1 LTQVESKKTPRS
13 ELLARLEKLQ
23 MNMAAADVDGA
34 LIVENIDLFYFSG
47 AIQQACLFIPQE
59 GSPLFFVR
67 KNPERACID
76 SALETIIPVKSFQEI
91 PQIMADR
98 GIGRIRKLGMELD
111 VLPVN
116 HYLRWRQTLN
126 PNEIVDIWPAIQKV
140 RMIKSS
146 YEIGIIRTAAKL
158 ADFMV
163 ATARANLRVGI
174 QEVEL
179 AAIVE
184 GEARKRGH
192 QGLVR
197 TRGFNQEVYWGHLLS
212 GPEAASLTF
221 VDSPTGGMGLSPAS
235 PQGSG
240 FRKIGR
246 LEPVIMDLVGAVDG
260 YIVDQTRTFFIGFP
274 PKVLFRAYEAAIE
287 IENAL
292 AAAIRPGVLTGDIFR
307 QAQQMAADFDLEEH
321 FMGYGN
327 QRAGF
332 CGHGAGLELD
342 EAPVISAA
350 DNTPLAAGMI
360 LALEPKFSF
369 PDLGVVG
376 VEDTFLVTET
386 GVEKLTGADYEL
398 LVEFIPRDRRAD
410 TMCSSHSEEG
420 KW

>member
-1 LTQVESKKTPRS
+1 LTQVESSKTPGS

-23 MNMAAADVDGA
+23 TNMAAADVDGA
-34 LIVENIDLFYFSG
+34 LIVGNTNLFYFSG
-47 AIQQACLFIPQE
+47 AIQQACLFIPRE

-67 KNPERACID
+67 RNPERARID
-76 SALETIIPVKSFQEI
+76 SVLETIIPVASFQEI
-91 PQIMADR
+91 PQIMADH

-111 VLPVN
+111 ILPVN
-116 HYLRWRQTLN
+116 HYFRWHQTLN
-126 PNEIVDIWPAIQKV
+126 PSEIVDIWPAIQKV
-140 RMIKSS
+140 RMIKSP
-146 YEIGIIRTAAKL
+146 YETGIIRTAAKL

-163 ATARANLRVGI
+163 ATARAHLRVGI
-174 QEVEL
+174 REVEL

-246 LEPVIMDLVGAVDG
+246 LEPVIIDLVGSVGG

-274 PKVLFRAYEAAIE
+274 PKVLARAYEASIE

-292 AAAIRPGVLTGDIFR
+292 AAAIRPGVPAGDIFR

-321 FMGYGN
+321 FMGYGSM
-327 QRAGF
+327 RAEF
-332 CGHGAGLELD
+332 CGHGIGLELD
-342 EAPVISAA
+342 EAPVIAA
-350 DNTPLAAGMI
+350 AEKTLLANGMV

-386 GVEKLTGADYEL
+386 GVEKLTGASYEG
-398 LVEFIPRDRRAD
+398 LVEFLPRDRCKAD
-410 TMCSSHSEEG
+410 PSVTVE

>member
-1 LTQVESKKTPRS
+1 MDQVESKNTPGY
-13 ELLARLEKLQ
+13 ELQVRLDKLQ
-23 MNMAAADVDGA
+23 TYMAAADVDGA
-34 LIVENIDLFYFSG
+34 LIVENTDLFYFSG
-47 AIQQACLFIPQE
+47 ALQHSCLFVPRE
-59 GSPLFFVR
+59 GSPLYFVR
-67 KNPERACID
+67 RNPERARSD
-76 SALETIIPVKSFQEI
+76 SPLETIIPVKSFQEI
-91 PQIMADR
+91 PQIMADH

-116 HYLRWRQTLN
+116 HYFRWRQTLN

-140 RMIKSS
+140 RMIKSP
-146 YEIGIIRTAAKL
+146 YETGIIRTAAKL

-163 ATARANLRVGI
+163 ATARAHLRVGI
-174 QEVEL
+174 REVEL

-221 VDSPTGGMGLSPAS
+221 VDSPTGGMGLSSAS

-260 YIVDQTRTFFIGFP
+260 YIVDQTRTFFIGYP
-274 PKVLFRAYEAAIE
+274 PKILARAYEAAIE
-287 IENAL
+287 IEDAL
-292 AAAIRPGVLTGDIFR
+292 AAAIRPGVPAGDLFR
-307 QAQQMAADFDLEEH
+307 KAQQMAADFDLAEH
-321 FMGYGN
+321 FMGYGTK
-327 QRAGF
+327 RAEF
-332 CGHGAGLELD
+332 CGHGIGLELD
-342 EAPVISAA
+342 EAPVIATA
-350 DNTPLAAGMI
+350 EETPLAAGMV

-376 VEDTFLVTET
+376 VEDTFLVTDT
-386 GVEKLTGADYEL
+386 GVEKLTGASYECL
-398 LVEFIPRDRRAD
+398 IEFLPRDRCKPD
-410 TMCSSHSEEG
+410 PSMTVE

>member
-1 LTQVESKKTPRS
+1 MTQVESNKTPRS

-23 MNMAAADVDGA
+23 TYMAAADIDGT

-47 AIQQACLFIPQE
+47 TIQQACLFIPRE

-67 KNPERACID
+67 RNPERACID

-91 PQIMADR
+91 PQIMAAH
-98 GIGRIRKLGMELD
+98 GVGRIRKLGMELD

-116 HYLRWRQTLN
+116 HYFRWLHTLN
-126 PNEIVDIWPAIQKV
+126 PDEIVDIWPAIRKV
-140 RMIKSS
+140 RMIKSP

-163 ATARANLRVGI
+163 ATARAHLRVGI
-174 QEVEL
+174 REVEL

-197 TRGFNQEVYWGHLLS
+197 IRGFNQEVYWGHLLS

-221 VDSPTGGMGLSPAS
+221 VDSPTGGMGLSTAS

-246 LEPVIMDLVGAVDG
+246 TEPVIMDLVGAVGG
-260 YIVDQTRTFFIGFP
+260 YIVDQTRTFFIGYL
-274 PKVLFRAYEAAIE
+274 PKVLFRAYETSIE

-292 AAAIRPGVLTGDIFR
+292 ADAIRPGVPAGDIFR
-307 QAQQMAADFDLEEH
+307 QAQQMAADSNLAEH
-321 FMGYGN
+321 FMGYGTM
-327 QRAGF
+327 RAEF
-332 CGHGAGLELD
+332 CGHGIGLELD
-342 EAPVISAA
+342 EAPVIAA
-350 DNTPLAAGMI
+350 AEQLPLAAGMV

-386 GVEKLTGADYEL
+386 GVEKLTGASYEG
-398 LVEFIPRDRRAD
+398 LVEFLPRDRCKAD
-410 TMCSSHSEEG
+410 PSMTVG

>member
-1 LTQVESKKTPRS
+1 MTQVESSKTPGS
-13 ELLARLEKLQ
+13 ELHARLEKLRTQ
-23 MNMAAADVDGA
+23 MATADVDGA
-34 LIVENIDLFYFSG
+34 LIVENIDLFYFTG
-47 AIQQACLFIPQE
+47 ALQHSCLFVPRE
-59 GSPLFFVR
+59 GSPLYFVR
-67 KNPERACID
+67 RNPERARSD

-91 PQIMADR
+91 PQIMADH
-98 GIGRIRKLGMELD
+98 GIGRIRRLGMELD

-116 HYLRWRQTLN
+116 HYFRWRQTLK
-126 PNEIVDIWPAIQKV
+126 PDEIVDIWPAIQKV
-140 RMIKSS
+140 RMIKSP
-146 YEIGIIRTAAKL
+146 YETGIIRRAAKL

-174 QEVEL
+174 REVEL

-246 LEPVIMDLVGAVDG
+246 LEPVIMDLVGTVDG
-260 YIVDQTRTFFIGFP
+260 YIVDQTRTFFIGYP
-274 PKVLFRAYEAAIE
+274 PKILIRAYEAAIE
-287 IENAL
+287 IEDAL
-292 AAAIRPGVLTGDIFR
+292 AAAIRPGVTAADIFR
-307 QAQQMAADFDLEEH
+307 LAQQMAEDLDLAEY
-321 FMGYGN
+321 FMGYDN

-332 CGHGAGLELD
+332 CGHGTGLELD

-350 DNTPLAAGMI
+350 DNTPLAAGMV

-376 VEDTFLVTET
+376 VEDTFLVTDT
-386 GVEKLTGADYEL
+386 GVEKLTGADYEGR
-398 LVEFIPRDRRAD
+398 VEFCPRGSR
-410 TMCSSHSEEG
+410 
-420 KW
+420 

>member
-1 LTQVESKKTPRS
+1 LTQVESNKTPGH
-13 ELLARLEKLQ
+13 ELHARLDKLQ
-23 MNMAAADVDGA
+23 TYMAAADVDGA
-34 LIVENIDLFYFSG
+34 LIVENTDLFYFSG
-47 AIQQACLFIPQE
+47 TLQHSCLFVPCE

-67 KNPERACID
+67 RNPHRALID
-76 SALETIIPVKSFQEI
+76 STLENIIPVKSFQEI
-91 PQIMADR
+91 PEIIAAH
-98 GIGRIRKLGMELD
+98 GIGRIRRLGMELD

-116 HYLRWRQTLN
+116 HYFRWRQTLK
-126 PNEIVDIWPAIQKV
+126 PNEIIDIWPAIQKV
-140 RMIKSS
+140 RMIKST
-146 YEIGIIRTAAKL
+146 YETGIIRTAAKL

-163 ATARANLRVGI
+163 ATARAHLRVGI
-174 QEVEL
+174 REVEL

-246 LEPVIMDLVGAVDG
+246 MEPVIMDLVGAVGG
-260 YIVDQTRTFFIGFP
+260 YIVDQTRTFFIGSP
-274 PKVLFRAYEAAIE
+274 PDVLARAYEAAIE

-292 AAAIRPGVLTGDIFR
+292 AEAIRPGVTAGDIFR
-307 QAQQMAADFDLEEH
+307 QAQQMAADFDLAEH
-321 FMGYGN
+321 FMGHGAT
-327 QRAGF
+327 RAGF
-332 CGHGAGLELD
+332 CGHGIGLELD
-342 EAPVISAA
+342 EAPVIAA
-350 DNTPLAAGMI
+350 AEMTPLATGMV

-386 GVEKLTGADYEL
+386 GVEKLTGASYEGT
-398 LVEFIPRDRRAD
+398 VDFCHRGSR
-410 TMCSSHSEEG
+410 
-420 KW
+420 

>member
-1 LTQVESKKTPRS
+1 MTQVESSKTPGS
-13 ELLARLEKLQ
+13 ELHARLDKLQ
-23 MNMAAADVDGA
+23 TYMAAADVDGA
-34 LIVENIDLFYFSG
+34 LIVENIDLFYFTG
-47 AIQQACLFIPQE
+47 ALQHSCLFVPRE
-59 GSPLFFVR
+59 GPPLFFVR
-67 KNPERACID
+67 RNPERARSD
-76 SALETIIPVKSFQEI
+76 SPLETIIPVKSFQEI

-116 HYLRWRQTLN
+116 HYFRWRQTLN
-126 PNEIVDIWPAIQKV
+126 PDEIVDIWPAIRKV
-140 RMIKSS
+140 RMIKSL
-146 YEIGIIRTAAKL
+146 YETEIIHRAAKL

-174 QEVEL
+174 REVEL

-260 YIVDQTRTFFIGFP
+260 YIVDETRTFFIGYP
-274 PKVLFRAYEAAIE
+274 PKILARAHEAAIE
-287 IENAL
+287 IEDAL

-307 QAQQMAADFDLEEH
+307 LAQEMAADFDLEEH

-350 DNTPLAAGMI
+350 DNTPLAAGMVI
-360 LALEPKFSF
+360 ALEPKFSF
-369 PDLGVVG
+369 PELGVVG
-376 VEDTFLVTET
+376 VEDTFLVTDT
-386 GVEKLTGADYEL
+386 GVEKLTGADYEGI
-398 LVEFIPRDRRAD
+398 VDFCHRGSR
-410 TMCSSHSEEG
+410 
-420 KW
+420 

>member
-23 MNMAAADVDGA
+23 TYMAAADVDGA
-34 LIVENIDLFYFSG
+34 LIVENTDLFYFSG
-47 AIQQACLFIPQE
+47 AIQQACLFIPRE

-67 KNPERACID
+67 RNPDRARID
-76 SALETIIPVKSFQEI
+76 SALETIIPVKSFQDI
-91 PQIMADR
+91 PQVLADY
-98 GIGRIRKLGMELD
+98 GFGKIRKLGMELD

-116 HYLRWRQTLN
+116 HYFRWRQTLN
-126 PNEIVDIWPAIQKV
+126 PDEIVDIWPAIQKV
-140 RMIKSS
+140 RMIKSPF
-146 YEIGIIRTAAKL
+146 ETGIIRTAAIL

-163 ATARANLRVGI
+163 ATARHHLREGI
-174 QEVEL
+174 TDIEL

-240 FRKIGR
+240 FRKISR
-246 LEPVIMDLVGAVDG
+246 HEPVIVDLVGAVGG
-260 YIVDQTRTFFIGFP
+260 YIVDQTRTFFIGSIP
-274 PKVLFRAYEAAIE
+274 DILARAYKASIE
-287 IENAL
+287 IDHAL
-292 AAAIRPGVLTGDIFR
+292 AAAIRPGVPAGDIFR
-307 QAQQMAADFDLEEH
+307 QAQQMAADFGLAEH
-321 FMGYGN
+321 FLGYGTK
-327 QRAGF
+327 RAGF
-332 CGHGAGLELD
+332 CGHGIGLELD
-342 EAPVISAA
+342 EGPVITAA
-350 DNTPLAAGMI
+350 EKTPLAAGMV

-386 GVEKLTGADYEL
+386 GVEKLTGASYEGL
-398 LVEFIPRDRRAD
+398 IEFLPRDRCKAD
-410 TMCSSHSEEG
+410 SSMTVE